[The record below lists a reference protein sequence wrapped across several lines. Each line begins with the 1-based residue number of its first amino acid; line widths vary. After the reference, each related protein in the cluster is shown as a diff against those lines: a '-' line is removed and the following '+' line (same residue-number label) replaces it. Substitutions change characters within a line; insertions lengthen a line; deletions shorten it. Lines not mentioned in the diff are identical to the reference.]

1 MGAAPRLNMVRFQGT
16 VLVPLAILAL
26 AALGAVADWTRAFS
40 AVVPETIDTDLQS
53 TYATEDPMRDF
64 EVCVECIEKGLK
76 QVRTNY
82 IACAEAADQCQELQE
97 HVLHSHPLLI
107 SVAKQ
112 AQRDAHDITPPDQ
125 EVIDI
130 QIDNHHQQLLETSN
144 QLAAHMKQCVDD
156 RTTCAPGE
164 FEAKV
169 RRALVDVQHLSE
181 DASSANDLAAE
192 LLQRGGAA
200 STSAEE
206 TELTQLAEGLTR
218 KHCC

>member
-82 IACAEAADQCQELQE
+82 IACAEAADQCQELQG
-97 HVLHSHPLLI
+97 H
-107 SVAKQ
+107 
-112 AQRDAHDITPPDQ
+112 AHDITRPDQ
-125 EVIDI
+125 EVINI
-130 QIDNHHQQLLETSN
+130 QIDNHHEQLLETSN
-144 QLAAHMKQCVDD
+144 QL
-156 RTTCAPGE
+156 
-164 FEAKV
+164 
-169 RRALVDVQHLSE
+169 
-181 DASSANDLAAE
+181 
-192 LLQRGGAA
+192 
-200 STSAEE
+200 
-206 TELTQLAEGLTR
+206 
-218 KHCC
+218 